1 MDGFEMLLLVVVAN
15 LVVGVVCSF
24 AARRA
29 WGHWLCLVAIAIN
42 VFPVLLVVSWIIGM
56 LTGRYSHS
64 SLEVFLCLC
73 ILVEALWFLH
83 SFRRYRRVQPPA
95 S

>member
-1 MDGFEMLLLVVVAN
+1 MDGFEILLLVVLAN

-42 VFPVLLVVSWIIGM
+42 TFPVLLAVYWIIGM
-56 LTGRYSHS
+56 VTGRYSHS
-64 SLEVFLCLC
+64 SLEVFLCLF
-73 ILVEALWFLH
+73 I
-83 SFRRYRRVQPPA
+83 FR
-95 S
+95 